1 MLKTMRHSKFFTVF
15 LLSAITLMISVA
27 FIFWGIG
34 PKDGPTVSLLAEI
47 EDEKITIDQFWQAH
61 DIEYKKLREQYPN
74 PEDIEKL
81 NLEDRVLGSLVDK
94 AVLLIAARK
103 AGLKVTENELQDA
116 IKNIPAFQREGV
128 FDEIIYRRYL
138 DRIRRQSP
146 QSFEDEIRQDMMR
159 AKMGRLISET
169 AELTAEELKI
179 IDSIKGGNK
188 NQLTEI
194 FRSTKSNQ
202 SIKAYI
208 EGIKKQLD
216 ITINKD
222 LIS

>member
-34 PKDGPTVSLLAEI
+34 PKDNTSVSLLAEI
-47 EDEKITIDQFWQAH
+47 EDEKITLDQFWKAH

-116 IKNIPAFQREGV
+116 IINIPAFQREGV
-128 FDEIIYRRYL
+128 FDEIIYRRFL

-169 AELTAEELKI
+169 AELTSEELKI

-202 SIKAYI
+202 TIKAYI